1 MSFLTEHKLLFGA
14 VGIAVS
20 SAAAGFAIGWVFQ
33 RRKKDSLY
41 KSYEEDTPVSKYV
54 IEYGMRE
61 TSPLTEL
68 RKVRIE
74 ADCSTGWFI
83 WLIFLIIAQN
93 F

>member
-20 SAAAGFAIGWVFQ
+20 SAAAGFAISWGFQ
-33 RRKKDSLY
+33 RRKMGLY
-41 KSYEEDTPVSKYV
+41 KSYGVDSPVRKYV
-54 IEYGMRE
+54 TEYGMRE

-83 WLIFLIIAQN
+83 WLIS
-93 F
+93 

>member
-20 SAAAGFAIGWVFQ
+20 SAAAGFAISWVFQ
-33 RRKKDSLY
+33 RRKKDLY
-41 KSYEEDTPVSKYV
+41 KSYEEDSPVSKYV
-54 IEYGMRE
+54 TEYGMRE
-61 TSPLTEL
+61 PSPLTEL

-74 ADCSTGWFI
+74 VDCSTGWLS
-83 WLIFLIIAQN
+83 WLIFLTIAQN